1 MSAFGSRLRQLDLFL
16 EEPPSPAEIDEE
28 QSALQARYDFLAAEW
43 KLPRRASCSRRGARP
58 EASSRMAR
66 PT

>member
-43 KLPRRASCSRRGARP
+43 KLPPARVVL
-58 EASSRMAR
+58 
-66 PT
+66 